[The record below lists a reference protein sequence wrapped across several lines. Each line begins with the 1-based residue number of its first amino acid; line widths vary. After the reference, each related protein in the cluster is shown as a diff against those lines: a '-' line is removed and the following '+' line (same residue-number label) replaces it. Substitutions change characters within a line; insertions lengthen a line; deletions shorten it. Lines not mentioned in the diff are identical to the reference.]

1 MAESIASLRRV
12 STTGSIIWNSKKQ
25 GVDQVDFATDIY
37 RLMKKIMIRQ
47 KHMKRIEQI
56 RGRLQHFCRKK
67 VQTGMETAAQ
77 KYRICDIAIKRH
89 NERTTNGVYLELM
102 LYPWDY
108 AATRLELNGR
118 RWNDHAGLAVFDTGS
133 KKTVLE
139 ASQLL
144 SE

>member
-25 GVDQVDFATDIY
+25 GVDQADFAPDIY
-37 RLMKKIMIRQ
+37 RLMRKIMIRQ
-47 KHMKRIEQI
+47 KH
-56 RGRLQHFCRKK
+56 
-67 VQTGMETAAQ
+67 
-77 KYRICDIAIKRH
+77 RICDIAIKRH